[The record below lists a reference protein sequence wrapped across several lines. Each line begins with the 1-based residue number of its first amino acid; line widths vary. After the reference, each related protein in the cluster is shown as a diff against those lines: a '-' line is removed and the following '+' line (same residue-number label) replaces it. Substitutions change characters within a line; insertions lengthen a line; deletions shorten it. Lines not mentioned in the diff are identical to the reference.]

1 MKKIIALALVAV
13 LLSFAGCAHKEAEAP
28 VGTTQPTTE
37 PAPTEDMTPW
47 DEPESVALPL
57 DEAVAGE
64 LTESTTLYKLTVTEA
79 GTFQPTFEIPAPGEG
94 ETAGIFSVRMY
105 TKAEYRKD
113 EQERVA
119 LWSRNVIGGSG
130 GVNQLCRFRLG
141 AGEYFLEVSGNLGA
155 CYTIHAGFTSEAD
168 KTDVEKEWNDTKSTA
183 TPISLNQKYTGNISW
198 SDSSAYKD
206 VDYYSFTLDEVT
218 FVHLKA
224 EISHFASYV
233 FKLYDAQGECL
244 MNGEAYC
251 SAGKE
256 SQTCT
261 WKSFRLEPGTYYV
274 EVSLKGSSNN
284 NTSIDYIFTAI
295 KD

>member
-1 MKKIIALALVAV
+1 MKKIIALALSAML
-13 LLSFAGCAHKEAEAP
+13 LLSLVGCKEADTPAEP
-28 VGTTQPTTE
+28 TQPTVET
-37 PAPTEDMTPW
+37 APTEDLTPW

-57 DEAVAGE
+57 DQEIAGE
-64 LTESTTLYKLTVTEA
+64 LTEGTTLYKLTVTEA
-79 GTFQPTFEIPAPGEG
+79 GIFQPTFTVPAPGEG
-94 ETAGIFSVRMY
+94 ETAGNFSVRMY
-105 TKAEYRKD
+105 TRAEYRKD

-119 LWSRNVIGGSG
+119 LWSRNVIGGAG

-141 AGEYFLEVSGNLGA
+141 AGEYFMEVSGSLGES
-155 CYTIHAGFTSEAD
+155 YTVNAGFTSEAD
-168 KTDVEKEWNDTKSTA
+168 KTDVEKEWNDTRSTA
-183 TPISLNQKYTGNISW
+183 TPVSLDQKYTGNISW
-198 SDSSAYKD
+198 SDSTAYKD
-206 VDYYSFTLDEVT
+206 LDCYSFTLEEMT

-224 EISHFASYV
+224 EISHFASYL
-233 FKLYDAQGECL
+233 FKVYDAQGECL

-261 WKSFRLEPGTYYV
+261 WKTLFLEAGTYYV

-284 NTSIDYIFTAI
+284 DTCIDYAFTVI